1 MKKLLTIL
9 ALLLTVASQ
18 GWADREI
25 TLWEGS
31 TALDWNADPG
41 IEVVINND
49 LLKLAEI
56 GSIIKIEGSNDN
68 SGSMQLCVNSPS
80 WGTLAG
86 SIGTFPYSY
95 TVNSDKINSIKK
107 SSLTIQGANVTIT
120 KVTMTIPEEFIVWE
134 GSVAINWGANPGVS
148 LDIDGEY
155 FSNLEIGSQI
165 VVTGTQTS
173 GRLKMSKRYPWVDL
187 VDISSDLT
195 LPYTYTVP
203 YEYADKITTDN
214 GLSFQGQDVTI
225 TKIEKKESN
234 VIWLATTETLENV
247 NIVSRKLENIA
258 IGNRLKITKTNK
270 ELSDGTLS
278 VSYNNGTEN
287 VEVCSMQSWDGEKE
301 IEVTSTNIDYIKQNG
316 LYLTGSN
323 LAKSKIELDTS
334 DPEAASSIDPEKFVK
349 LWNTTPPNT
358 PSQSITF
365 SSAWGGAGWNIGD
378 NRYNEAQS
386 ITVALSDAPTTPLNL
401 VLEYVTTDGAVLTNT
416 SNYGNSTDGFTAS
429 STVSVPQSDLL
440 KIRKLYIQNPDATTT
455 ITLSSVKIA
464 TSVLNNDMS
473 VYEVASSV
481 FSSALV
487 GDKIKITYSS
497 ISSGDMTLKVGTTDG
512 GTDVLASGTV
522 TGTSKE
528 IEITASTLANIKS
541 NGLYLRGY
549 NITISNV
556 ELVAVPPFTGD
567 DNLKTANL
575 ARFVEAGASYDGNG
589 TITTPADE
597 EYKGVKLTLSEGQY
611 VSGTRLIVNFQSAT
625 NAKVHVNY
633 VGKSWGDGSENTGNG
648 TQLIVPL
655 NINNEVSEII
665 IQIVNSNTTATL
677 TGVSVDNTCMLT
689 TAAVNGNISMTYTG
703 GAAAT
708 GTEFP
713 YGTGLTLTATA
724 NGHFVFSKWKKN
736 GEDAGTS
743 STLAITM
750 DGNVSVDALFKATPL
765 NNGETLT
772 VWSGA
777 TTGQSWGEELQI
789 TSEITDILERF
800 ETIKITAS
808 RIATSETSP
817 NYKVFLSTLG
827 TTTQIGNFE
836 CNDVTDGQVV
846 EFSLST
852 DALVNLLKEGF
863 GICVQNTKITKVE
876 LYKPNIPVALA
887 DEETREVWSNST
899 GAPLNW
905 GNNEISISALDAHI
919 LEAGEQVI
927 ITTEKTGDWPKA
939 WLADGS
945 AAVSPTIEGT
955 ECKITLTSALVDQI
969 KNGFYVSG
977 GDATAK
983 KIEFYKPVV
992 IFIDGKA
999 NLDRGT
1005 ESSGS
1010 TTLTAPHD
1018 EAVTGNVMV
1027 VNLTETNPDAKVKVT
1042 YSDGSS
1048 IEIAPSKRKVG
1059 TPTATQV
1066 VVPLNME
1073 KYIKSVSVNT
1083 AKAKISEIYMT
1094 TISAFEADASNFVAD
1109 LSLAKAQDNVLY
1121 NPSTYTIAAS
1131 TGWTGIA
1138 LSKNSADADIKGAEV
1153 KITFEGDAQVKTTV
1167 YYTDDTNT
1175 GDAGSMSEA
1184 ASSQKLKIDATKT
1197 IREIQI
1203 QPTSAS
1209 VVQLKEVRV
1218 NATETE
1224 DEPEGGDDDEPIID
1238 EKTGE
1243 TDLTELAA
1251 QDGTKT
1257 TLTQNE
1263 DGSITMTTT
1272 EAYCAAQIWFSDPE
1286 PVAGNVLKVELA
1298 ESKVNV
1304 TVTVKYT
1311 DGTESQM
1318 SANTK
1323 TVVSARATTRAVA
1336 SGTTIEV
1343 PLETGK
1349 EVQNIEV
1356 KNNEAGTITIKKMQV
1371 TTINVFTGGVAN
1383 LAMLKP
1389 QSNATYDTSAHTL
1402 ATTKGWTGATIS
1414 PVDGENVSG
1423 KELLIEFADASKVK
1437 VAVKYRTDVEGPST
1451 IMEKAAKA
1459 VRLALDNTKNIQEIS
1474 IQPTEASIVTFKKIA
1489 VNSEESDDGTLK
1501 PGKTIT
1507 LWESAT
1513 GETLSWN
1520 EVAKQDASV
1529 GEMLK
1534 EYDELLITVSGVVK
1548 DCDWPKLF
1556 IRDASS
1562 EQAGNE
1568 VLLNDVGSFPYTVRI
1583 VLTGE
1588 MAQQLQK
1595 GFSICG
1601 DGVTVKKLQVYRP
1614 EAPKTGDI
1622 HLADLNYGYNSS
1634 YDKGSHTIT
1643 TTARWA
1649 ARGWEIGDKRYNDKN
1664 LITVKFEAVDFPV
1677 TLKMEYTTGLQTAQ
1691 ATSVGVPAGR
1701 TELLLEIP
1709 KGISKLNRVYIIYE
1723 NPGSVKLTEASVTY
1737 MENLKLS
1744 TAIQAFE
1751 ADGVIRDGRYDTDGW
1766 YNLRGMRIPEP
1777 KTSGIYIHGGK
1788 KVVIY

>member
-9 ALLLTVASQ
+9 ILLLAVCNHSINAEIVYSGDAHNVGENWNAKQLPKADYPVLAKAQAGDVIAITVTAVGDETKRIVLQNTSWQGLPGLEQYIESAGTYYFVLNESNATEIATNGLIVTGENYAFNKVELLYKKSLWTGTLNGTTDWVQSDALDKSLFSSLSEGSLLGIGVSGIITAEWHSACLRYNYESNVLDLSFSEVGIKVKQLTGTDVTQLKAEGKDINLIARYLCISELCTYVETGYSLSLTNDNGSITVEEVCGSNYSETTKTTFASGTSLRLTATPAAGYNFVKWTDGTSDLAAESDGSLLVTMDANKTITAVFALKPTKDLSTGSRKIRSNSSLSISNSNGKFDNLSVGDVLTLAISDIRNGATYTLKGYNEATGDDAGYNWQ
-18 GWADREI
+18 GFGDGAYTVDVDNGKITCVLTENILNIIKKAGLFIEGTGYTVGTITVRTNGNVTAGTHTDETFTLTINEVIGGSVTVKQGGSATNVRTFPMETEI
-25 TLWEGS
+25 TLEPAANTGFTFSKWMKGDTEQTAGVNNS
-31 TALDWNADPG
+31 LALSITDNVSVTALFNAQA
-41 IEVVINND
+41 
-49 LLKLAEI
+49 LA
-56 GSIIKIEGSNDN
+56 DD
-68 SGSMQLCVNSPS
+68 
-80 WGTLAG
+80 
-86 SIGTFPYSY
+86 SY
-95 TVNSDKINSIKK
+95 
-107 SSLTIQGANVTIT
+107 LTI
-120 KVTMTIPEEFIVWE
+120 WE
-134 GSVAINWGANPGVS
+134 
-148 LDIDGEY
+148 
-155 FSNLEIGSQI
+155 
-165 VVTGTQTS
+165 
-173 GRLKMSKRYPWVDL
+173 
-187 VDISSDLT
+187 
-195 LPYTYTVP
+195 
-203 YEYADKITTDN
+203 
-214 GLSFQGQDVTI
+214 
-225 TKIEKKESN
+225 
-234 VIWLATTETLENV
+234 
-247 NIVSRKLENIA
+247 
-258 IGNRLKITKTNK
+258 
-270 ELSDGTLS
+270 
-278 VSYNNGTEN
+278 
-287 VEVCSMQSWDGEKE
+287 GEKE
-301 IEVTSTNIDYIKQNG
+301 AEWGELLQ
-316 LYLTGSN
+316 LT
-323 LAKSKIELDTS
+323 
-334 DPEAASSIDPEKFVK
+334 
-349 LWNTTPPNT
+349 
-358 PSQSITF
+358 
-365 SSAWGGAGWNIGD
+365 
-378 NRYNEAQS
+378 
-386 ITVALSDAPTTPLNL
+386 
-401 VLEYVTTDGAVLTNT
+401 
-416 SNYGNSTDGFTAS
+416 
-429 STVSVPQSDLL
+429 
-440 KIRKLYIQNPDATTT
+440 
-455 ITLSSVKIA
+455 SSV
-464 TSVLNNDMS
+464 
-473 VYEVASSV
+473 
-481 FSSALV
+481 
-487 GDKIKITYSS
+487 
-497 ISSGDMTLKVGTTDG
+497 
-512 GTDVLASGTV
+512 
-522 TGTSKE
+522 
-528 IEITASTLANIKS
+528 
-541 NGLYLRGY
+541 
-549 NITISNV
+549 
-556 ELVAVPPFTGD
+556 
-567 DNLKTANL
+567 
-575 ARFVEAGASYDGNG
+575 
-589 TITTPADE
+589 
-597 EYKGVKLTLSEGQY
+597 
-611 VSGTRLIVNFQSAT
+611 T
-625 NAKVHVNY
+625 N
-633 VGKSWGDGSENTGNG
+633 
-648 TQLIVPL
+648 
-655 NINNEVSEII
+655 
-665 IQIVNSNTTATL
+665 
-677 TGVSVDNTCMLT
+677 
-689 TAAVNGNISMTYTG
+689 
-703 GAAAT
+703 
-708 GTEFP
+708 
-713 YGTGLTLTATA
+713 
-724 NGHFVFSKWKKN
+724 
-736 GEDAGTS
+736 
-743 STLAITM
+743 
-750 DGNVSVDALFKATPL
+750 
-765 NNGETLT
+765 
-772 VWSGA
+772 
-777 TTGQSWGEELQI
+777 
-789 TSEITDILERF
+789 ILERF
-800 ETIKITAS
+800 ETIRITVSPMAVADPNAYFKVFFNTIGDDSKIVDWESAKITA
-808 RIATSETSP
+808 A
-817 NYKVFLSTLG
+817 N
-827 TTTQIGNFE
+827 
-836 CNDVTDGQVV
+836 QVV
-846 EFSLST
+846 EY
-852 DALVNLLKEGF
+852 NLPTTTIVDQLKGGF
-863 GICVQNTKITKVE
+863 GIFGQNVKITKVD
-876 LYKPNIPVALA
+876 LYKPDIPVALG
-887 DEETREVWSNST
+887 DEDIREVWSNEN
-899 GAPLNW
+899 GVALNW

-927 ITTEKTGDWPKA
+927 ITSIVNQPESGDPWPKA
-939 WLADGS
+939 FLADGS
-945 AAVSPTIEGT
+945 KAVSPTIDGT
-955 ECKITLTSALVDQI
+955 ECRITLTSEIVEKI
-969 KNGFYVSG
+969 KDGFYISG
-977 GDATAK
+977 GDSKAK

-1224 DEPEGGDDDEPIID
+1224 DEPEGGDDDDEPIID

-1243 TDLTELAA
+1243 TDLSELTA
-1251 QDGTKT
+1251 QNDTKT

-1272 EAYCAAQIWFSDPE
+1272 EAYCAAQIWFNDPE

-1311 DGTESQM
+1311 DGSESQM

-1323 TVVSARATTRAVA
+1323 AVVSARATTRAVA

-1402 ATTKGWTGATIS
+1402 ATTKGWTGATVS
-1414 PVDGENVSG
+1414 PVAGENVSG

-1437 VAVKYRTDVEGPST
+1437 VSVKYRTDVEGPSK
-1451 IMEKAAKA
+1451 IMDKAAKS

-1474 IQPTEASIVTFKKIA
+1474 IQPTEAAIITFTKIA
-1489 VNSEESDDGTLK
+1489 VNSEESDDGSLK

-1723 NPGSVKLTEASVTY
+1723 NPGKVKLTEASVTY

-1777 KTSGIYIHGGK
+1777 TTSGIYIHGGK

>member
-9 ALLLTVASQ
+9 ILLLTVCNLSINAEVVYSGEHIVGSWNALQLPVGTYSKLAKASAGDVIAVTISDIGTNPVTSESTARISPQTISYSSFSTTYDEYNCAAGVHYFALSEADAATIASQ
-18 GWADREI
+18 GLNI
-25 TLWEGS
+25 
-31 TALDWNADPG
+31 
-41 IEVVINND
+41 
-49 LLKLAEI
+49 
-56 GSIIKIEGSNDN
+56 
-68 SGSMQLCVNSPS
+68 SGEN
-80 WGTLAG
+80 
-86 SIGTFPYSY
+86 Y
-95 TVNSDKINSIKK
+95 
-107 SSLTIQGANVTIT
+107 TIT
-120 KVTMTIPEEFIVWE
+120 KVELLYKKTLWTGTLNGTSDWE
-134 GSVAINWGANPGVS
+134 QSSALDKSMFSGLSAGNLLGIGVSAINTNTDSWHSAC
-148 LDIDGEY
+148 L
-155 FSNLEIGSQI
+155 
-165 VVTGTQTS
+165 
-173 GRLKMSKRYPWVDL
+173 RYN
-187 VDISSDLT
+187 
-195 LPYTYTVP
+195 Y
-203 YEYADKITTDN
+203 
-214 GLSFQGQDVTI
+214 
-225 TKIEKKESN
+225 ESN
-234 VIWLATTETLENV
+234 VLDLSFSEVGIKVKQLTGTDVTQLKEEGKDINLIARYLCISELCTYVETGYSLSLTNDNGSITVEEVCGSNYSETTKTTFASGTSLRLTATPAAGYYFVNWTDGTSDLAAESDGSLLVTMDANKTITAVFDPKPTKNLSTGSRKIRSNSSLSISNSNGKFDNLSVGDVLTLAISDIRAGATYTLKGYNEATGDDAGYNWQGFGDGAYTVDVDNGKITCVLTENILNIIKKAGLFIEGTGYTVGTITVRTNGNVTAGTHTDETFTLTINEVIGGSVTVKQGGSATNVRTFPMETEITLEPAANTGFTFSKWMKGDTEQTAGVNNSLALSITDNV
-247 NIVSRKLENIA
+247 
-258 IGNRLKITKTNK
+258 
-270 ELSDGTLS
+270 S
-278 VSYNNGTEN
+278 VTALFNAQALADDSYLTIWE
-287 VEVCSMQSWDGEKE
+287 GEKE
-301 IEVTSTNIDYIKQNG
+301 AEWGELLQ
-316 LYLTGSN
+316 LT
-323 LAKSKIELDTS
+323 
-334 DPEAASSIDPEKFVK
+334 
-349 LWNTTPPNT
+349 
-358 PSQSITF
+358 
-365 SSAWGGAGWNIGD
+365 
-378 NRYNEAQS
+378 
-386 ITVALSDAPTTPLNL
+386 
-401 VLEYVTTDGAVLTNT
+401 
-416 SNYGNSTDGFTAS
+416 
-429 STVSVPQSDLL
+429 
-440 KIRKLYIQNPDATTT
+440 
-455 ITLSSVKIA
+455 SSV
-464 TSVLNNDMS
+464 
-473 VYEVASSV
+473 
-481 FSSALV
+481 
-487 GDKIKITYSS
+487 
-497 ISSGDMTLKVGTTDG
+497 
-512 GTDVLASGTV
+512 
-522 TGTSKE
+522 
-528 IEITASTLANIKS
+528 
-541 NGLYLRGY
+541 
-549 NITISNV
+549 
-556 ELVAVPPFTGD
+556 
-567 DNLKTANL
+567 
-575 ARFVEAGASYDGNG
+575 
-589 TITTPADE
+589 
-597 EYKGVKLTLSEGQY
+597 
-611 VSGTRLIVNFQSAT
+611 T
-625 NAKVHVNY
+625 N
-633 VGKSWGDGSENTGNG
+633 
-648 TQLIVPL
+648 
-655 NINNEVSEII
+655 
-665 IQIVNSNTTATL
+665 
-677 TGVSVDNTCMLT
+677 
-689 TAAVNGNISMTYTG
+689 
-703 GAAAT
+703 
-708 GTEFP
+708 
-713 YGTGLTLTATA
+713 
-724 NGHFVFSKWKKN
+724 
-736 GEDAGTS
+736 
-743 STLAITM
+743 
-750 DGNVSVDALFKATPL
+750 
-765 NNGETLT
+765 
-772 VWSGA
+772 
-777 TTGQSWGEELQI
+777 
-789 TSEITDILERF
+789 ILERF
-800 ETIKITAS
+800 ETIRITVSPMAVADPNAYFKVFFNTIGDDSKIVDWESAKITA
-808 RIATSETSP
+808 A
-817 NYKVFLSTLG
+817 N
-827 TTTQIGNFE
+827 
-836 CNDVTDGQVV
+836 QVV
-846 EFSLST
+846 EY
-852 DALVNLLKEGF
+852 NLPTTTIVDQLKGGF
-863 GICVQNTKITKVE
+863 GIFGQYVKITKVE
-876 LYKPNIPVALA
+876 LYKPDIPVALG
-887 DEETREVWSNST
+887 DEDIREVWSNST
-899 GAPLNW
+899 GVALSW
-905 GNNEISISALDAHI
+905 HNNEISIPALDAHI

-955 ECKITLTSALVDQI
+955 KCKITLTSALVDQI

-1224 DEPEGGDDDEPIID
+1224 DEPEGGDDDDEPIID

-1243 TDLTELAA
+1243 TDLSELTA
-1251 QDGTKT
+1251 QNDTKT

-1272 EAYCAAQIWFSDPE
+1272 EAYQAAQIWFNDPE

-1323 TVVSARATTRAVA
+1323 AVVSARATTRAVA

-1402 ATTKGWTGATIS
+1402 ATTKGWTGATVS
-1414 PVDGENVSG
+1414 PVAGENVSG

-1437 VAVKYRTDVEGPST
+1437 VSVKYRTDVEGPSK
-1451 IMEKAAKA
+1451 IMDKAAKS

-1474 IQPTEASIVTFKKIA
+1474 IQPTEAAIITFTKIA
-1489 VNSEESDDGTLK
+1489 VNSEESDDGSLK

-1723 NPGSVKLTEASVTY
+1723 NPGKVKLTEASVTY

-1777 KTSGIYIHGGK
+1777 TTSGIYIHGGK